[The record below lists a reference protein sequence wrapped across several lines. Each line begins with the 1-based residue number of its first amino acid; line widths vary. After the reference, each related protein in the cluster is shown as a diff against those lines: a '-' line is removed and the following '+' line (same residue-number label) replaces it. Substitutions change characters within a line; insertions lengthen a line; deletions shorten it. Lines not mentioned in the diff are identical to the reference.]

1 MPYRSAIMRAEVIGR
16 GSVLEKTE
24 RRVFVYNH
32 VRAIEVSIW
41 GRHVGTIV
49 PKSGTYYR
57 FQYDSDFLNSGI
69 NLAPFELPLQPG
81 EFSFL
86 NRPSSA
92 FYGMPAVFADSLPD
106 DFGNTVIDEWM
117 ERQGV
122 VKDSVTPLDRL
133 AYVGSR
139 AMGAL
144 EYAPERRPRQ
154 DRTLGIQ
161 LKTVVEQSRMILSR
175 KVSGMSGP
183 QALREIFRVGTSAGG
198 AQAKAIVGWNP
209 KTDEFCI
216 PQYGLPDGFENW
228 MVKVTPDERPYLGR
242 AEYRTYELARA
253 CGVDISESRL
263 YTVDGREHFMT
274 RRFDRD
280 GEKRHHILTFRAMR
294 TLPPDVSLEMNSY
307 GQLFAAMAELGL
319 GYDEFEQMFR
329 RMAFNVYADET
340 DDHSKNFSFI
350 MKEGCGWHLAPA
362 YDLTGG
368 VPPEAPEGD
377 MRRSW
382 TNCHAMSINGKQS
395 NITDEDLLSIAERYG
410 IGTARRVLSEVKSVF
425 GCV

>member
-1 MPYRSAIMRAEVIGR
+1 M
-16 GSVLEKTE
+16 
-24 RRVFVYNH
+24 YNH
-32 VRAIEVSIW
+32 VQAIEVSIW

-49 PKSGTYYR
+49 PKSGSYYR
-57 FQYDSDFLNSGI
+57 FEYDDDFLTSGI
-69 NLAPFELPLQPG
+69 LLAPFELPLRSG

-106 DFGNTVIDEWM
+106 DFGNAVIDEWM
-117 ERQGV
+117 LQQGV
-122 VKDSVTPLDRL
+122 MRPSVTPLDRL

-154 DRTLGIQ
+154 DRTLGIR
-161 LKTVVEQSRMILSR
+161 LKNVIEQSRAVLSR
-175 KVSGMSGP
+175 KVAGMPGP

-209 KTDEFCI
+209 TTDEFCI
-216 PQYGLPDGFENW
+216 PQYGLPDGFEDW
-228 MVKVTPDERPYLGR
+228 IVKVTPDERPYLGR

-253 CGVDISESRL
+253 CGIDISESRL
-263 YTVDGREHFMT
+263 YALDGKEHFMT
-274 RRFDRD
+274 RRFDREN
-280 GEKRHHILTFRAMR
+280 GRRHHILTFRAMR

-307 GQLFAAMAELGL
+307 DQLFATMAELKL
-319 GYDEFEQMFR
+319 GYEEFEQMFR
-329 RMAFNVYADET
+329 RMAFNVYADES

-350 MKEGCGWHLAPA
+350 LKEGGGWHLAPA

-368 VPPEAPEGD
+368 VPRESAED
-377 MRRSW
+377 DTHRTTW
-382 TNCHAMSINGKQS
+382 TNCHAMSINGRQS
-395 NITDEDLLSIAERYG
+395 NISDENLLAISDRYG
-410 IGTARRVLSEVKSVF
+410 IGTARRVLEEIKSVIR
-425 GCV
+425 VHTEKMS